1 MQGRFLKKYDLLP
14 EEWEVTGMSKSL
26 SGSTKQP
33 IERVHIIGAGAVGAA
48 YASIFYDMDPGCVSF
63 IASGD
68 RFERLRRE
76 GVIVNGRNYPITVL
90 NSKEPFPAADLLIVT
105 VKHHHLGQAI
115 GEMKNSIG
123 PDTIVISLMNGIDS
137 EERIGAVYGA
147 ERVLYATV
155 VGIDALRGGNNVIYT
170 TQGKI
175 FFGEARNPVLSERV
189 RRVADI
195 FHRAGIIHEIPADMI
210 RILWWK
216 FMINVGINQASA
228 ALKGPYGLFQTSIEA
243 QGLMDASMREVIALA
258 KQLAIDLSE
267 QDIEKW
273 YVVLASLSP
282 TGKTSMLQDVE
293 AGRKTEVEMLAGKIT
308 ELGRK
313 HGVPTP
319 VNEHLFDTI
328 KKIEALNKK

>member
-1 MQGRFLKKYDLLP
+1 
-14 EEWEVTGMSKSL
+14 MSKSL
-26 SGSTKQP
+26 SGSP
-33 IERVHIIGAGAVGAA
+33 EPGPRIYIIGAGAVGAA
-48 YASIFYDMDPGCVSF
+48 YASIFYDMDPNCVSF
-63 IASGD
+63 IAGGE
-68 RFERLRRE
+68 RFERLQKE
-76 GVIVNGRNYPITVL
+76 GIIVNGKSYHIPVL
-90 NSKEPFPAADLLIVT
+90 NSKKPFPAADLLIVT
-105 VKHHHLGQAI
+105 VKHHHLDQAI
-115 GEMKNSIG
+115 GEMKSGVG
-123 PDTIVISLMNGIDS
+123 PDTIIISLMNGIDS

-147 ERVLYATV
+147 ENILYATV
-155 VGIDALRGGNNVIYT
+155 VGIDALREENNVIYT

-175 FFGEARNPVLSERV
+175 FFGEKRNPSLSDRV

-195 FHRAGIIHEIPADMI
+195 FNSAGIIHEIPADMI

-228 ALKGPYGLFQTSIEA
+228 ALKGPYGLFQTSTEA

-258 KQLAIDLSE
+258 QQLAIDLSD

-293 AGRKTEVEMLAGKIT
+293 AGRKTEVEMLAGKII
-308 ELGRK
+308 ELGRQ

-319 VNEHLFDTI
+319 VNEQLLDTI
-328 KKIEALNKK
+328 KKIEALNQK

>member
-1 MQGRFLKKYDLLP
+1 
-14 EEWEVTGMSKSL
+14 MSKSL
-26 SGSTKQP
+26 SGSTKQS
-33 IERVHIIGAGAVGAA
+33 IEGVHIIGAGAVGAA

-63 IASGD
+63 IAGAE
-68 RFERLRRE
+68 RFERLRRK
-76 GVIVNGRNYPITVL
+76 GVVVNGKQYPIPVL
-90 NSKEPFPAADLLIVT
+90 NSKETFPAADLLIVT
-105 VKHHHLGQAI
+105 VKHHHLDQAI
-115 GEMKNSIG
+115 GEMKSSVG
-123 PDTIVISLMNGIDS
+123 ADTIIISLMNGIDS
-137 EERIGAVYGA
+137 EERIAAIYGA
-147 ERVLYATV
+147 EKILYATV
-155 VGIDALRGGNNVIYT
+155 VGIDALREENNVIYT

-175 FFGEARNPVLSERV
+175 FFGEMRNPVHSDRV
-189 RRVADI
+189 RRVVDI
-195 FHRAGIIHEIPADMI
+195 FNRAGIIHEIPADMI
-210 RILWWK
+210 RVLWWK

-228 ALKGPYGLFQTSIEA
+228 ALKGPYGVFQTSKEA
-243 QGLMDASMREVIALA
+243 QRLMEASMREVIALA
-258 KQLAIDLSE
+258 QKLAIDLSD

-328 KKIEALNKK
+328 KKIEALNQK

>member
-1 MQGRFLKKYDLLP
+1 
-14 EEWEVTGMSKSL
+14 MSKSL
-26 SGSTKQP
+26 SGSTEP
-33 IERVHIIGAGAVGAA
+33 IERIHIIGAGAVGAA
-48 YASIFYDMDPGCVSF
+48 YASIFYDMDPSCVSF
-63 IASGD
+63 IAGGE

-76 GVIVNGRNYPITVL
+76 GVIVNGKNYPIPVL

-105 VKHHHLGQAI
+105 VKHHHLDQAI
-115 GEMKNSIG
+115 EEIKSCVG
-123 PDTIVISLMNGIDS
+123 PNTIIISLMNGIDS
-137 EERIGAVYGA
+137 EERIGAVYG
-147 ERVLYATV
+147 EEKILYATV
-155 VGIDALRGGNNVIYT
+155 VGIDALREGNNVIYT

-175 FFGEARNPVLSERV
+175 FFGEERNPVLSDRV
-189 RRVADI
+189 RRVVDI
-195 FHRAGIIHEIPADMI
+195 FNRAGIIHEIPADMI

-228 ALKGPYGLFQTSIEA
+228 ALKGPYGVFQTSLEA
-243 QGLMDASMREVIALA
+243 QRLMEASMREVIALA
-258 KQLAIDLSE
+258 QKLAIDLSD

-273 YVVLASLSP
+273 YVVLARLSP

-319 VNEHLFDTI
+319 VNEHLLDTI
-328 KKIEALNKK
+328 KKIEALNQK